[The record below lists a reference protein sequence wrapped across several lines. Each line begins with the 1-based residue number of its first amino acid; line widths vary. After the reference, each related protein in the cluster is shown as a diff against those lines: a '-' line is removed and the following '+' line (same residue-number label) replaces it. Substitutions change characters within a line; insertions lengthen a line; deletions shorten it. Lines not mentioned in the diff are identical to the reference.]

1 MSFKS
6 LLWSVALLV
15 LGCALPSSA
24 ASSGTSK
31 PKPPEPTGNRYLFI
45 VENSSAMQKRDEST
59 RQTIFE
65 FINTGLRGRMLP
77 GDTFGV
83 WAFNSQPETRFP
95 MQVWDSATRL
105 DLATRVNLFLKD
117 LGYTKR
123 SNFER
128 VWRDLQ
134 AVVASV
140 NELTVV
146 LITDGKNKISGTP
159 FDQEI
164 NTTYRQLGGE
174 LTTKNQPFITAF
186 VLREG
191 HFAAYSVTQPGES
204 LILPPPSEK
213 ARVRPSSLARSRQDL
228 DDEESSKPAVTPAP
242 PRRVPSIIVTRESVA
257 RENDPIGPNHSS
269 SPSAPAPSTPAAA
282 SPAPPSV
289 TGPSPVSPA
298 PTAGVSATT
307 PAISKSSL
315 PSTASAGPLTAIS
328 PPTTAVSQAV
338 SLPSTATAA
347 SAAATVPP
355 TAPTGSPVPQPA
367 PSAPAQPVSND
378 AAPATAP
385 ASVPAPTASIESIAP
400 IAPALTPTPAA
411 PAASKPPAATALPI
425 ATQAARPASVD
436 VQTPPLPTPPTAPA
450 AHPSPAVVAA
460 AIANLPPSSRP
471 QPTAAAGATSQASA
485 SSTKSTPTASMVV
498 HARQPTASALAAS
511 ASAPTVAAAPF
522 KSTEGPGAR
531 SRTKL
536 ILASVMLVGAMGC
549 FWVHQQRARRARQS
563 SFISRALPRTSAA
576 APQPKR

>member
-24 ASSGTSK
+24 ASSGTAK

-59 RQTIFE
+59 RQTLFE

-140 NELTVV
+140 NELTVI

-164 NTTYRQLGGE
+164 NTTYRQLGAE

-213 ARVRPSSLARSRQDL
+213 ARVRPSSLARSRPDL
-228 DDEESSKPAVTPAP
+228 DDEELSKPGVTTTP

-282 SPAPPSV
+282 SSVPPAV
-289 TGPSPVSPA
+289 TGPSPA
-298 PTAGVSATT
+298 PTAGVPAT
-307 PAISKSSL
+307 PPPISKSSL

-347 SAAATVPP
+347 SAAAGTP
-355 TAPTGSPVPQPA
+355 TAPAGSPVPQPA

-378 AAPATAP
+378 PAPATAP
-385 ASVPAPTASIESIAP
+385 ASVPAPTASIAP
-400 IAPALTPTPAA
+400 IAPAPTPAPAA
-411 PAASKPPAATALPI
+411 PAASKLPAATALPL
-425 ATQAARPASVD
+425 ATQAAQPASVE
-436 VQTPPLPTPPTAPA
+436 VQTPPLPNTPTAPSA
-450 AHPSPAVVAA
+450 NPSPAVVAA
-460 AIANLPPSSRP
+460 ATAAATAAANLAPSTRP
-471 QPTAAAGATSQASA
+471 QPTAAAAATGQAST
-485 SSTKSTPTASMVV
+485 SSTKSAPTASMVV
-498 HARQPTASALAAS
+498 HARQPTASPLAAA

-563 SFISRALPRTSAA
+563 SFISRALPRASAA
-576 APQPKR
+576 APQAKR